1 MGDRALGEP
10 NPMGDD
16 STFGASYISQPL
28 LWEQWWSIDQ
38 LSPLG
43 SSEDRSS
50 TANGV
55 YTQTGPLLDDF
66 VYRCDTSSTDHWN
79 DTSPVANYTDPWSG
93 PSPVTKCT
101 APTPDTEHMVS
112 EELPTVQG
120 YWHPPLTPKKPS
132 RKRKRDSDDIPPR
145 KAARRGSL
153 GDEVINPQK
162 EKKVKHS
169 TVRRKS
175 NASGNGANSAQHRDD
190 ADHIKVI
197 QERNRI
203 ASNKFRAKKSED
215 LLRLKSSEQDI
226 ERIHR
231 DLTTCV
237 ADLTLEMYELKMQ
250 LLQHSGCPCH
260 EEFPSR
266 SPFQGPCLHQPC
278 RQGPGLVGGQR
289 SGGG

>member
-1 MGDRALGEP
+1 
-10 NPMGDD
+10 MGDD
-16 STFGASYISQPL
+16 STFGASYIFQPL

-43 SSEDRSS
+43 SSEERSS
-50 TANGV
+50 TTNGD

-79 DTSPVANYTDPWSG
+79 DTSPVANYTYPWSG

-101 APTPDTEHMVS
+101 TPTPDTEHMVS

-120 YWHPPLTPKKPS
+120 YWHPPSTPKKPS
-132 RKRKRDSDDIPPR
+132 RKRKRDSDDLPPR
-145 KAARRGSL
+145 KAARRGLL

-162 EKKVKHS
+162 EKN
-169 TVRRKS
+169 

-190 ADHIKVI
+190 DDHIKVI

-237 ADLTLEMYELKMQ
+237 ADLTLEVYELKTQ
-250 LLQHSGCPCH
+250 LLQHSGCNCTLIQNYLVH
-260 EEFPSR
+260 ES
-266 SPFQGPCLHQPC
+266 
-278 RQGPGLVGGQR
+278 QR
-289 SGGG
+289 YVQALGEKSQREATYQQL